1 MTTADLL
8 PLEEGP
14 SLGAVLDPVLDR
26 AASEIEAFQSGP
38 ELVRFKHSVHGGMEP
53 VTELDLRIQ
62 DLITTALEQAW
73 PGLPVIAEEGR
84 ESIGHVPENCV
95 LVDPLDGT
103 VPFLEG
109 NPAFAIAVCLVR
121 SGRPVQ
127 AIVDLPAYQV
137 RVSTTG
143 AELAVTGDVSRL
155 PSFDPDTVLTSPRHT
170 DLAARLLPSRPVAA
184 VPTASVKMVLVALG
198 RARAAA
204 YLPAAR
210 GSAAPWDYA
219 AAALAV
225 HAAGGEARDPA
236 GRNLARTL
244 PARLDGWLATS
255 HAPRPPGDLKP
266 LMLPA
271 R

>member
-1 MTTADLL
+1 MTTADPL
-8 PLEEGP
+8 PP
-14 SLGAVLDPVLDR
+14 QDPPLGAVLDRVLDQ
-26 AASEIEAFQSGP
+26 AGSEIEAFTRGP
-38 ELVRFKHSVHGGMEP
+38 ELVRFKRSVHGGIEP
-53 VTELDLRIQ
+53 VTELDLRLQ
-62 DLITTALEQAW
+62 DLITTALEKAW

-84 ESIGHVPENCV
+84 ESIGPIPDDCV

-109 NPAFAIAVCLVR
+109 SPFFAIAICLVR

-137 RVSTTG
+137 RVSATG
-143 AELAVTGDVSRL
+143 SALTVTGDLDRL
-155 PSFDPDTVLTSPRHT
+155 PTFAPDTVLTSPRHT
-170 DLAARLLPSRPVAA
+170 ELAARLLPTRTVAA
-184 VPTASVKMVLVALG
+184 VPTASVKMILVALG

-225 HAAGGEARDPA
+225 HAAGGEVRDPT
-236 GRNLARTL
+236 GRDLARTR
-244 PARLDGWLATS
+244 PARLDGWLATR

-266 LMLPA
+266 LMRPA